1 MTRRSTTAAAAAIS
15 EHPLPTHAVGDAVG
29 EVLDALGSTRPDLA
43 AVFVT
48 GNHAGVLEDIGRTVR
63 AVLRPRVLVGA
74 AARSVLGGHR
84 EVEEQPAVVVWAARC
99 GRATPVRIRTARMED
114 GWSVTGLPHSAADGP
129 RTLLVLAD
137 PFSFP
142 TDGFL
147 DRLATTCPE
156 LHVVGGLAS
165 LALGPGGS
173 RLLLDDQIHTSGA
186 VGVLFDRGADVDAV
200 VSQGARPVGD
210 PFVVTR
216 ADGRHLLEL
225 GGQPAITRL
234 RDLLEAL
241 SPQERASA
249 VRGLQLGLVLDE
261 SRATFGRGDFRIRPI
276 LAADAGTGSVALGED
291 VEVGR
296 TVQFQLRDAATAD
309 DDLRQAL
316 GGRRAEGALVATS
329 SGRGH
334 GLFGYPD
341 HDADV
346 VSSLLGTR
354 ATAGLFTAGE
364 IGPVDRRNL
373 LHGFGTAV
381 LLFGPHPA

>member
-1 MTRRSTTAAAAAIS
+1 M
-15 EHPLPTHAVGDAVG
+15 
-29 EVLDALGSTRPDLA
+29 
-43 AVFVT
+43 
-48 GNHAGVLEDIGRTVR
+48 
-63 AVLRPRVLVGA
+63 
-74 AARSVLGGHR
+74 
-84 EVEEQPAVVVWAARC
+84 
-99 GRATPVRIRTARMED
+99 
-114 GWSVTGLPHSAADGP
+114 
-129 RTLLVLAD
+129 
-137 PFSFP
+137 
-142 TDGFL
+142 
-147 DRLATTCPE
+147 
-156 LHVVGGLAS
+156 
-165 LALGPGGS
+165 
-173 RLLLDDQIHTSGA
+173 
-186 VGVLFDRGADVDAV
+186 
-200 VSQGARPVGD
+200 
-210 PFVVTR
+210 
-216 ADGRHLLEL
+216 
-225 GGQPAITRL
+225 
-234 RDLLEAL
+234 
-241 SPQERASA
+241 
-249 VRGLQLGLVLDE
+249 LDE

-316 GGRRAEGALVATS
+316 AGRRAEGALVATS

-364 IGPVDRRNL
+364 LGPVDRRNL